1 MNSQQ
6 QHFDLPSNF
15 MAEQLLM
22 SQVISQ
28 KSQMLRN
35 KFELEKAEESNVLS
49 SLTLEVDDI
58 FFSLRKADQIIRR
71 ELNLLKNHKGRTL
84 KQHLIPPLNVEK
96 IQITIDKLMS
106 YKLLVDEYIIY
117 MLENH
122 DNGLLTLI
130 HDYNKYLTKRE
141 QEIGQDCSL
150 KLIDIDEKLVHHIRH
165 LGAMI
170 YHLNIN
176 LNLLIV
182 LLKNASVTVDN
193 QQTAI
198 IKSQEAVREY
208 MVKQWGKKQQSVRF
222 LEVTVDG
229 TYAILTWGIEDLRGD
244 AILWQND
251 DNWQLMTISPGIL
264 GLTDFENVNIPLDV
278 AQRMLRL
285 HHQKLGY

>member
-1 MNSQQ
+1 MNSQH

-15 MAEQLLM
+15 MAEKLLM

-28 KSQMLRN
+28 KTQMLRN
-35 KFELEKAEESNVLS
+35 KIELEKAEERNILS

-71 ELNLLKNHKGRTL
+71 ELNLLRNHNGRTL

-96 IQITIDKLMS
+96 IKITIDKLMS

-122 DNGLLTLI
+122 DNSLLALI
-130 HDYNKYLTKRE
+130 RDYNIYLKKRE
-141 QEIGQDCSL
+141 QELGQDCSL
-150 KLIDIDEKLVHHIRH
+150 NLIDIDEKLVHHIRH
-165 LGAMI
+165 LGAMV

-182 LLKNASVTVDN
+182 LLRNATTSVDN

-198 IKSQEAVREY
+198 IKSQEVVTEY
-208 MVKQWGKKQQSVRF
+208 MVKQWGKRQQSVRF
-222 LEVTVDG
+222 LEVTIDG

-251 DNWQLMTISPGIL
+251 DDWQLMSISPGIF
-264 GLTDFENVNIPLDV
+264 GLTDFENVNVPLDI